1 MRITA
6 SIIFSL
12 ICSISFSQKQIGI
25 YSELSQSFPKIMFT
39 ETNLSLGVSMPISI
53 GMISTFIQYQF
64 GGNYKIKR
72 EGNFKAYEIQYQML
86 GGGLKYRFLSKMKLY
101 SPTLKISAATE
112 LTSNYRGG
120 YLYSRI
126 NAYNK
131 EYYSFFP
138 TRNHEIEKVTYDG
151 ELYNTYNYV
160 YYYVS
165 TPLVL
170 SILVGHEFRL
180 TKGLNF
186 NVGIGYS
193 ARAVKARLK
202 KWGAGTTE
210 PPSDISKTHSMQG
223 VKWFHM
229 IDLNLGFNYTFPIK
243 KKE

>member
-1 MRITA
+1 MKTLA
-6 SIIFSL
+6 
-12 ICSISFSQKQIGI
+12 CSIFFLLVRCVCFSQSEVKV
-25 YSELSQSFPKIMFT
+25 YTELSQSLHTSVFT
-39 ETNLSLGVSMPISI
+39 TTNVGIGFSVITSKNMTTIFSL
-53 GMISTFIQYQF
+53 YQF
-64 GGNYKIKR
+64 GGNFKR
-72 EGNFKAYEIQYQML
+72 KFSSSYEMNYHLL
-86 GGGLKYRFLSKMKLY
+86 GGGLKYRFRSLSKKY
-101 SPTLKISAATE
+101 SPTIQISSTTE
-112 LTSNYRGG
+112 IVSPYRGKFLG
-120 YLYSRI
+120 TFPFETNDYGLGPT
-126 NAYNK
+126 NK
-131 EYYSFFP
+131 YI
-138 TRNHEIEKVTYDG
+138 TQKVTYDG
-151 ELYNTYNYV
+151 ESYNTYNYA

-170 SILVGHEFRL
+170 SIIVGHEFRL

-210 PPSDISKTHSMQG
+210 PPSDISETHSMQG